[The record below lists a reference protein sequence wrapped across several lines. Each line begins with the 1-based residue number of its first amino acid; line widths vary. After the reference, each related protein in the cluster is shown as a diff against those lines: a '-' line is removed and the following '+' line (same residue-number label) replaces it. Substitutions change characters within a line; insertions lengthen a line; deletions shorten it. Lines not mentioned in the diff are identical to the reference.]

1 MRLAIFHPK
10 IVTPYTCSALPNT
23 LTICKNPSC
32 ILAVGTWHLYSTD
45 ALHICAWNEHW
56 TELWR
61 DYLTLVLWIPQRLY
75 RRLWTKKEKRG
86 YSWAFHNVSLMLH
99 HTKPI
104 LKCRWSS
111 LLYFYLLLYLLLLV
125 LETQQQCGRDISYL
139 NIVMLF
145 CFAWNSSSSVTHYC
159 FQPTKSHDLSGTSPW
174 LCLSSNS
181 LLTNWSLSQ
190 DCTFDIV
197 VPVISSPGLA

>member
-145 CFAWNSSSSVTHYC
+145 CFAWNSSSSLTHYC
-159 FQPTKSHDLSGTSPW
+159 FQPTHRMTCQGPALDYVCHQTVCW
-174 LCLSSNS
+174 LTEVWARIAPLI
-181 LLTNWSLSQ
+181 LLFLLFHPP
-190 DCTFDIV
+190 D
-197 VPVISSPGLA
+197 